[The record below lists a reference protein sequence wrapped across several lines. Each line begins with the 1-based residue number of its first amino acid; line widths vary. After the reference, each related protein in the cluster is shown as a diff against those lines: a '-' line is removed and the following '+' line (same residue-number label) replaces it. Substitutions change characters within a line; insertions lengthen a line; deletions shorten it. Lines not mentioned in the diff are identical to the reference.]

1 MSLRGLR
8 TVALIAALAAGAI
21 LPPALL
27 IGDASRMLVTF
38 LGLVAASILP
48 TVSLVIGSLSS
59 TGRSVQKID
68 ELFHELSRAVRML
81 FSILGC
87 IAMAVMLL
95 AMIAILPDIP
105 WTIPW
110 GAITV
115 PDAAR
120 RGLQALALL
129 CAAAAA
135 VEAVIIPRIL
145 MRILAI
151 KRDIAV
157 YEARKALTD
166 AAPREA
172 DIRQIFTTKDGFGS
186 SVPVERVRP

>member
-1 MSLRGLR
+1 
-8 TVALIAALAAGAI
+8 
-21 LPPALL
+21 
-27 IGDASRMLVTF
+27 MLVTF